1 MRHRIAVLA
10 FVALGTVACG
20 STAPPPPNTWAAA
33 HPDPQGM
40 QFRAAEGL
48 CVFSVRYPNDA
59 PGEIDWQQTVF
70 IQHDR
75 ISPPVASTTV
85 VAHSGDWTVYQP
97 SPHQLILLTPN
108 SAYDYRDGAKC
119 GSNSAPPT

>member
-1 MRHRIAVLA
+1 MLAAIALT
-10 FVALGTVACG
+10 TVACG
-20 STAPPPPNTWAAA
+20 SSTPQSDTAWAAG

-40 QFRAAEGL
+40 QFRAAQGL
-48 CVFSVRYPNDA
+48 CVFSVRYPTDA

-75 ISPPVASTTV
+75 ISPPPSNTTA

-97 SPHQLILLTPN
+97 SPHQLILMTPGA
-108 SAYDYRDGAKC
+108 AYDYRDGAKC